1 MPKRQSPDPIS
12 LFDLSVT
19 TDASRRVLSVLKRG
33 WLSTGPIAREF
44 EIAIGKQLKVANCVA
59 VSSATSGLQ
68 LALMASDVAGKE
80 VITTSLTMVATVE
93 AILLAGGKP
102 RFADIDPTTLTIDPL
117 SVARLCN
124 KQTAAIVSVD
134 LAGNPVDYSRLRKI
148 TRDAKVRFISDAA
161 HSFAAKVGA
170 SSVAVLC
177 DFSVFSFY
185 ATKNLT
191 CAEGGMVVSKSK
203 SASDQIRLMSRHG
216 MTTNADD
223 RRRNRR
229 WKYDVPYFGIKANL
243 SDVHAAIGLGML
255 TRFDADQNH
264 RRLCAERYA
273 RNLSSLSEWIRLPQ
287 ERPGTTHGWHLF
299 IVQLQTNRLTVS
311 RDAVIDKMAKCG
323 IECGLHYRPIYELS
337 WYKKHMAIDRKALPN
352 TIAAEQRI
360 MSLPLHP
367 RLTMKDIDRVC
378 ETLADIVKRHRR

>member
-1 MPKRQSPDPIS
+1 MPKRQRPEPIS

-19 TDASRRVLSVLKRG
+19 PDASRLVQSVLERG
-33 WLSTGPIAREF
+33 WLSTGSMARKF

-68 LALMASDVAGKE
+68 LALMVCNVAGKE
-80 VITTSLTMVATVE
+80 VITTPLTMVATVE

-102 RFADIDPTTLTIDPL
+102 LFADIDPATLTIDPL
-117 SVARLCN
+117 SVTRLCN
-124 KQTAAIVSVD
+124 KRTAAIVSVD
-134 LAGNPVDYSRLRKI
+134 LAGNPVDYSGLRKI
-148 TRDAKVRFISDAA
+148 ARDAKVQLISDAA
-161 HSFAAKVGA
+161 HSVAAKVGT
-170 SSVAVLC
+170 SSVAPLC
-177 DFSVFSFY
+177 DFAVFSFY

-191 CAEGGMVVSKSK
+191 CAEGGMVVSKNK

-223 RRRNRR
+223 RRRNRH

-264 RRLCAERYA
+264 RRLCAQRYA
-273 RNLSSLSEWIRLPQ
+273 RNLSSFGEWVTLPQ
-287 ERPGTTHGWHLF
+287 KRLGTTHGWHLF
-299 IVQLQTNRLTVS
+299 IVQLQTNRLKIS
-311 RDAVIDKMAKCG
+311 RDAVIDKMAEHG

-337 WYKKHMAIDRKALPN
+337 WYKKHMAIDCKALPN
-352 TIAAEQRI
+352 TVAAGQRI